1 MKLKGTSY
9 RDSKLNEPEDNE
21 GEKEETKGKHKG
33 GERKQK
39 EQQTQ
44 TFNIKAEHKN
54 MKEGRR
60 NGRASTWGEMEQGGL
75 RNQFMLPVL
84 CFAFLLAKSLLI
96 SFDGAG
102 NPEAHILVSPQA
114 NSLNLQHVVHQNP
127 GRIATS
133 LRHKGQTIMRG

>member
-1 MKLKGTSY
+1 MKLTRSFY

-60 NGRASTWGEMEQGGL
+60 NGRAGTWGEMEQGGL
-75 RNQFMLPVL
+75 RNQDILPVL
-84 CFAFLLAKSLLI
+84 CFGLLPCKIMIDLLRW
-96 SFDGAG
+96 GW
-102 NPEAHILVSPQA
+102 
-114 NSLNLQHVVHQNP
+114 
-127 GRIATS
+127 
-133 LRHKGQTIMRG
+133 